1 MRYIHGDISHFLYK
15 VIKKGEMMT
24 DILCCKSKCLN
35 NKKGKC
41 TASVIEYDGLC
52 QTYITQGNAS
62 KSACGLCVRS
72 NGKLKRKGGEVL
84 R

>member
-1 MRYIHGDISHFLYK
+1 MRYIAVDIPRFLYK
-15 VIKKGEMMT
+15 VIKRGEMMT
-24 DILCCKSKCLN
+24 EILCCKSKCLN

-41 TASVIEYDGLC
+41 TANVIEYDGLC
-52 QTYITQGNAS
+52 QTYITQGNAR
-62 KSACGLCVRS
+62 KSVCGLCVRS

>member
-15 VIKKGEMMT
+15 VIKRGEMMT

-41 TASVIEYDGLC
+41 TANVIEYDGLC
-52 QTYITQGNAS
+52 QTYIAQWNAS
-62 KSACGLCVRS
+62 KSACGLCVQS

-84 R
+84 K

>member
-1 MRYIHGDISHFLYK
+1 
-15 VIKKGEMMT
+15 MT

-52 QTYITQGNAS
+52 QTYITQGSAS
-62 KSACGLCVRS
+62 KSAYGLCVRS

>member
-15 VIKKGEMMT
+15 VIKSGGIMT

-41 TASVIEYDGLC
+41 TANVIEYDGLC
-52 QTYITQGNAS
+52 QTYITAKHS
-62 KSACGLCVRS
+62 CKPHCGICRKDK
-72 NGKLKRKGGEVL
+72 GRLKRKGGEVL
-84 R
+84 K

>member
-1 MRYIHGDISHFLYK
+1 MRYIHGDISHFLHK
-15 VIKKGEMMT
+15 VIKTGEMMT
-24 DILCCKSKCLN
+24 DIMCCKRKCLN

-41 TASVIEYDGLC
+41 TANVIEYDGLC